1 MESKAEMCERRMR
14 KHQEEAHYIPALSS
28 TIPPT
33 LHVDCGISQRPVC
46 IVVILKIELV
56 DKNEIQNRDVT
67 TVEWLLP
74 KSLYRSCAGRH
85 FYGTENEIWAGFRP
99 VGNTEKKLGGDHE
112 QLLRVFL
119 SCFQGQ
125 KKIKFFQNIVASALK
140 CCIVRKPKK
149 EEDINITHQ
158 S

>member
-67 TVEWLLP
+67 TVE
-74 KSLYRSCAGRH
+74 
-85 FYGTENEIWAGFRP
+85 
-99 VGNTEKKLGGDHE
+99 
-112 QLLRVFL
+112 
-119 SCFQGQ
+119 
-125 KKIKFFQNIVASALK
+125 
-140 CCIVRKPKK
+140 
-149 EEDINITHQ
+149 
-158 S
+158 